1 MQEYQQQLMQQYQQ
15 SVNNVD
21 NYSLP
26 SSPPPTY
33 RSRASTI
40 RTGVHIVFPP
50 DHNENYP
57 NSLPPTYRSQT
68 SSRPSLP
75 RAGFDD
81 EEEGYPI
88 PEPIDPAP
96 RESLVSDAVSMLVA
110 SNSMDAN
117 GTLGTLNQQLSSL
130 NEQLANGIPDHPTL
144 FSGRSQGTMTDPE
157 GLLNPP
163 SPPAVMPLTSAASI
177 TPPANTPRSVHRTF
191 NYDQPNEL
199 CNRFTMTDNNI
210 TPDDDEDDDDDDD
223 TLKMVP
229 DLSPEMAQAG
239 VDRTSAEDI
248 TSCEPLGEVG
258 THQSASASG
267 SNSDTSRQCSPERD
281 DTSPI
286 QAKTAAETSL

>member
-1 MQEYQQQLMQQYQQ
+1 MYPEFQYRRPPPSYDVSMQEYQQQLMQQYQQ
-15 SVNNVD
+15 SINNVD

-88 PEPIDPAP
+88 PERIDPAP
-96 RESLVSDAVSMLVA
+96 GESLVSDAVSMLVA
-110 SNSMDAN
+110 SNSMDAS
-117 GTLGTLNQQLSSL
+117 GTLGSHGDLHLPL
-130 NEQLANGIPDHPTL
+130 NEPVDGVHNQPML

-157 GLLNPP
+157 ALLNPP
-163 SPPAVMPLTSAASI
+163 SPQAVTPLAS
-177 TPPANTPRSVHRTF
+177 TPPSATTPPPMQ
-191 NYDQPNEL
+191 QPPSYNQSNGL
-199 CNRFTMTDNNI
+199 SNRFTSDNTAVDN
-210 TPDDDEDDDDDDD
+210 DDDD
-223 TLKMVP
+223 TLAMVP
-229 DLSPEMAQAG
+229 DLSP
-239 VDRTSAEDI
+239 RTSGDDV
-248 TSCEPLGEVG
+248 TGCESLGEAG
-258 THQSASASG
+258 THQTASN
-267 SNSDTSRQCSPERD
+267 SNSDISRQSSPERD

-286 QAKTAAETSL
+286 QAKSAAETSL